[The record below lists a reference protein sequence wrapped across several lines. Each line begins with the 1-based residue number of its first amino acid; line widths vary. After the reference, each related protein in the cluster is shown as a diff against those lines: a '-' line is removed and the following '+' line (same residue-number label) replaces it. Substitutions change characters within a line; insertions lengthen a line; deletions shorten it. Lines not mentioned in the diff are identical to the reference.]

1 MSIKIVE
8 ESTYEADLKVTYP
21 GSPLTEDDAKVIN
34 ELIATEVGR
43 IFALMLNEPDK
54 DIQVT
59 VETITEE
66 CGM

>member
-8 ESTYEADLKVTYP
+8 ESTYEADLKVIYP

-43 IFALMLNEPDK
+43 IFALMLNEHDK
-54 DIQVT
+54 VS
-59 VETITEE
+59 
-66 CGM
+66 